1 MQRTTGVF
9 DMSQIWPPLFGILKS
24 VSGTLKNY
32 LKICPFMPKMQKW
45 WENVTDLLVTF

>member
-9 DMSQIWPPLFGILKS
+9 DMSQIWNLKS